1 MTLRYCVTL
10 RPGALIKQH
19 QKRRCDVCFAP
30 CSYAGCTPFCGRHS
44 RLSAESPPPRGA
56 GPVHEQTRLVWSP
69 NRPRIGCPTPN
80 PHSIDRQSSIQVA
93 ICLKATNFFDVV
105 LRLGTKKRRRSSSN
119 GVSDASAHQ
128 AGRADWDCSF
138 VLGLAQRPIGVQSF
152 FKGCPSDL
160 PLTPAIWSPDR
171 PLVDTRRRKKIAR
184 SSDHAL
190 KASGIVLL
198 G

>member
-44 RLSAESPPPRGA
+44 RLSAESPPTRGA

-93 ICLKATNFFDVV
+93 SCLKAIIFLTSSW
-105 LRLGTKKRRRSSSN
+105 GRRSG
-119 GVSDASAHQ
+119 GVLTAYRTPVHT
-128 AGRADWDCSF
+128 R
-138 VLGLAQRPIGVQSF
+138 RGVQIGMGPSF
-152 FKGCPSDL
+152 SDL
-160 PLTPAIWSPDR
+160 RSV
-171 PLVDTRRRKKIAR
+171 PLVSKVFSRDVQVIC
-184 SSDHAL
+184 H
-190 KASGIVLL
+190 
-198 G
+198 